1 MSFGVEGSSNTN
13 AIEGKPLDHTSN
25 TTIKVWRISE
35 SFETK
40 YKKWWKWKKECLPK
54 GEVFNVT
61 IIILSSC
68 YWLFRFMIFAPNL
81 KTSGSYTFLLNIS
94 LGTLYFSMHL
104 HSQTQKQ
111 KAKQERLKEQKTKTK
126 NILDEK
132 NKNFTNWDT
141 GKQLSIELISCW
153 IRVQK
158 LVLHPIGV
166 LHKFFMPSLVL

>member
-1 MSFGVEGSSNTN
+1 MLLKENLWITQAIQQLRFGGSQKVLKQN
-13 AIEGKPLDHTSN
+13 
-25 TTIKVWRISE
+25 IKNDDSE
-35 SFETK
+35 RR
-40 YKKWWKWKKECLPK
+40 ECLPK

-132 NKNFTNWDT
+132 NKNFTN
-141 GKQLSIELISCW
+141 
-153 IRVQK
+153 
-158 LVLHPIGV
+158 
-166 LHKFFMPSLVL
+166 